1 MVPGGAKPVNRCH
14 GRFLSTSL
22 ERQMQG
28 TISTIQARAEG
39 AGGADQDEERFLA
52 PDGESRSF
60 DRQPV
65 ARGGAL
71 RRELV

>member
-1 MVPGGAKPVNRCH
+1 
-14 GRFLSTSL
+14 
-22 ERQMQG
+22 MQG